1 MAQLTTPTKAITKVV
16 IDPVC
21 GMNVSPGKKDLVAK
35 YEGSIYY
42 FCAEGCRK
50 AFEMNPQKYLE
61 SNTAKRKG
69 WWARYLER
77 LNRTT
82 GSKPL
87 KCH

>member
-1 MAQLTTPTKAITKVV
+1 MERLETGTRSITEVM

-21 GMNVSPGKKDLVAK
+21 GMNVSPGKTDLMAN
-35 YEGSIYY
+35 YEGNIYY

-50 AFEMNPQKYLE
+50 AFEMNPQKYLK
-61 SNTAKRKG
+61 SNAAKRKG

-77 LNRTT
+77 LNRAT